1 MKFVDEAS
9 LYVKA
14 GDGGRGSAS
23 FRREKFVPKGGP
35 DGGDGGKGGDVVIW
49 GRKSLISLLD
59 FKYKRIYRAE
69 NGRSGGSGQ
78 KTGRNG
84 KDLYVY
90 VPVGTEVRDSG
101 SNALLADIVGEAQTY
116 VAARGGRGGRGNTHF
131 VSPVNRAPTRFD
143 EGEGGEERSLRL
155 ELKLLARV
163 GIIGLPNAGKST
175 LLSRLTNATPE
186 VGDYPFT
193 TLTPS
198 LGVMPEGDRTIVIA
212 DIPGIIEGASRGKG
226 LGLKF
231 LRHIERTEMLLWV
244 IDASSD
250 DVLRD
255 YATLMKELSLFRQE
269 VARKE
274 RIIVLN
280 KIDKVAP
287 VDLALKEE
295 ALRKKGEEVVSMSA
309 ALRWGIETLK
319 QMIGPSGRA
328 EARGR
333 TKR

>member
-14 GDGGRGSAS
+14 GDGGRGSVS

-35 DGGDGGKGGDVVIW
+35 DGGDGGKGGDVVVS
-49 GRKSLISLLD
+49 GRMSLISLLD
-59 FKYKRIYRAE
+59 FRYKRTYRAE
-69 NGRSGGSGQ
+69 NGRNGGGRQ

-84 KDLYVY
+84 RDLYVH
-90 VPVGTEVRDSG
+90 VPLGTEVRDAG
-101 SNALLADIVGEAQTY
+101 NGQRLVDIVADGQTY
-116 VAARGGRGGRGNTHF
+116 VVAHGGRGGRGNMHF
-131 VSPVNRAPTRFD
+131 VSSVNRAPTQFD
-143 EGEGGEERSLRL
+143 EGGTGEERTLML

-193 TLTPS
+193 TLSPS
-198 LGVMPEGDRTIVIA
+198 LGVMEEGDYNIVVA
-212 DIPGIIEGASRGKG
+212 DIPGIIEGASKGKG
-226 LGLKF
+226 LGLQF

-244 IDASSD
+244 IDASSE

-255 YATLMKELSLFRQE
+255 YATLLNELSLFRAD

-280 KIDKVAP
+280 KIDKIAP

-295 ALRKKGEEVVSMSA
+295 ALRKKGEEVVSVSA
-309 ALRWGIETLK
+309 ALRWGLEALK
-319 QMIGPSGRA
+319 RMIGTSGRT
-328 EARGR
+328 EAGGMK
-333 TKR
+333 KR

>member
-35 DGGDGGKGGDVVIW
+35 DGGDGGNGGDVVVS
-49 GRKSLISLLD
+49 GRASLISLLD
-59 FKYKRIYRAE
+59 FRYKRTYRAE
-69 NGRSGGSGQ
+69 NGQNGGGKQ

-84 KDLYVY
+84 RDVYVY
-90 VPVGTEVRDSG
+90 VPLGTEVRDAG
-101 SNALLADIVGEAQTY
+101 NGQPLVDIVADGQMY
-116 VAARGGRGGRGNTHF
+116 VVAHGGWGGRGNMHF
-131 VSPVNRAPTRFD
+131 VSSVNRAPTQFD
-143 EGEGGEERSLRL
+143 EGGAGEERTLML

-175 LLSRLTNATPE
+175 LLSRITNATPE

-198 LGVMPEGDRTIVIA
+198 LGVLTEGDCSLVVA
-212 DIPGIIEGASRGKG
+212 DIPGIIEGASKGKG
-226 LGLKF
+226 LGLQF

-244 IDASSD
+244 IDASSE
-250 DVLRD
+250 DVLLD
-255 YATLMKELSLFRQE
+255 YATLMNELSHFRAD

-280 KIDKVAP
+280 KIDKIAP
-287 VDLALKEE
+287 EDLALKEE
-295 ALRKKGEEVVSMSA
+295 ALKKKGEEVVSVSA
-309 ALRWGIETLK
+309 TLRWGMETLK
-319 QMIGPSGRA
+319 QRIGTSGRA
-328 EARGR
+328 EARSR
-333 TKR
+333 KKT

>member
-35 DGGDGGKGGDVVIW
+35 DGGDGGKGGDVVVS
-49 GRKSLISLLD
+49 GRMSLISLLD

-69 NGRSGGSGQ
+69 NGRNGGGRQ

-84 KDLYVY
+84 RDLYIY

-101 SNALLADIVGEAQTY
+101 SGELLADIVAEGQTHV
-116 VAARGGRGGRGNTHF
+116 VAHGGRGGRGNTHF
-131 VSPVNRAPTRFD
+131 VSSVNRSPTQFD
-143 EGEGGEERSLRL
+143 EGGAGEERTLAL

-175 LLSRLTNATPE
+175 LLSRLTNASPE

-193 TLTPS
+193 TLAPS
-198 LGVMPEGDRTIVIA
+198 LGVMPEGDHNLVIA

-226 LGLKF
+226 LGLQF

-244 IDASSD
+244 IDASSG

-255 YATLMKELSLFRQE
+255 YTTLMNELSLFRE
-269 VARKE
+269 DVARKG

-280 KIDKVAP
+280 KIDKITP
-287 VDLALKEE
+287 GDLALKED
-295 ALRKKGEEVVSMSA
+295 AFSKKGEEVVSVSA
-309 ALRWGIETLK
+309 SLGWGVDRLK
-319 QMIGPSGRA
+319 DRIGSSDSV
-328 EARGR
+328 EARGG
-333 TKR
+333 

>member
-143 EGEGGEERSLRL
+143 EGEGGQERSLRL

-198 LGVMPEGDRTIVIA
+198 LGVMPEGDRSIVIA

-244 IDASSD
+244 IDASSG

-255 YATLMKELSLFRQE
+255 YGILLTELCLYRE
-269 VARKE
+269 DVGRRE
-274 RIIVLN
+274 RVIVLN
-280 KIDKVAP
+280 KIDKIGPEDVAG
-287 VDLALKEE
+287 KEE
-295 ALRKKGEEVVSMSA
+295 ALREKGEEVIPVSA
-309 ALRWGIETLK
+309 TLGWGVERLK
-319 QMIGPSGRA
+319 GRIGAEEQMRVLG
-328 EARGR
+328 
-333 TKR
+333 